1 MHIPENYLSPS
12 TCAVFGVAMIPLWTR
27 SLTKVREEL
36 SPERLPLLGI
46 GAAFSFLVMMLNLPL
61 PGGTTGH
68 AVGAAL
74 LAILLGPWSASLA
87 VSMAL
92 LVQALFFGDGGIL
105 PFAANCFNM
114 AVLMPFAASF
124 LYRTLSGGAAPGSTR
139 ERGAA
144 FVAAWTSLNLA
155 AFSTAVMF
163 GIQPLLFTDPAGQ
176 PLYAPYPLSVA
187 IPAMMVPHL
196 LVAGVAEGI
205 ATVLVLEFL
214 RRTAPSLVARR
225 SEGPSFRPAYILLAL
240 LVAASPL
247 GLLAAGTAWGEWG
260 AEEIQALVG
269 FIPRA
274 FETGLQFEAPVPDY
288 AFPGLSEVLGYVLSA
303 AAGTSLLLGLFA
315 LARRLWNRTAP
326 SR

>member
-12 TCAVFGVAMIPLWTR
+12 TCAVFGVAMLPLWKR
-27 SLTKVREEL
+27 SLTRVREEL
-36 SPERLPLLGI
+36 TPQRMPLLGF

-74 LAILLGPWSASLA
+74 LALLLGPWSACLA
-87 VSMAL
+87 VSLAL
-92 LVQALFFGDGGIL
+92 LVQALFFGDGGLL

-114 AVLMPFAASF
+114 AVLMPFTADF
-124 LYRTLSGGAAPGSTR
+124 LYRALKGNEPGSLR
-139 ERGAA
+139 DRGAT
-144 FVAAWTSLNLA
+144 FLAAWASLNLA
-155 AFSTAVMF
+155 ALSTAVMF
-163 GIQPLLFTDPAGQ
+163 GVQPLLFTDPAGQ

-187 IPAMMVPHL
+187 LPAMMIPHL
-196 LVAGVAEGI
+196 LVAGVVEGGV
-205 ATVLVLEFL
+205 TVLVLEFL
-214 RRTAPSLVARR
+214 RRTAPSLTARDQTR
-225 SEGPSFRPAYILLAL
+225 PSLGPVYALLAL
-240 LVAASPL
+240 MVAASPL

-260 AEEIQALVG
+260 PEEIRELVG

-288 AFPGLSEVLGYVLSA
+288 AFPGLSETLGYVLSA
-303 AAGTSLLLGLFA
+303 ASGAALLLALFA
-315 LARRLWNRTAP
+315 LAARFRRKTAS